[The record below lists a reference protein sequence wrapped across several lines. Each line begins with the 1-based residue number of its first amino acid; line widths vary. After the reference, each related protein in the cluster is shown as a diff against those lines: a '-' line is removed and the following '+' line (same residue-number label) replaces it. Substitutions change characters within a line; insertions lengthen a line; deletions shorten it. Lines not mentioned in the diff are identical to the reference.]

1 VRVIVAQFEAAQKI
15 TRQLILDVE
24 SLLIHSIKPWG
35 NIQSTQS
42 RSISRP
48 GLSVKCDGKV
58 WPIGRRT
65 FRDQNRP

>member
-1 VRVIVAQFEAAQKI
+1 VRVIVTQFEAAQRI

-35 NIQSTQS
+35 NMQSTRS

-48 GLSVKCDGKV
+48 GLTVKCEGKV
-58 WPIGRRT
+58 WPIAKRT
-65 FRDQNRP
+65 FHDQ